1 MVLNVGIELPR
12 SVCQGSFAALRAAH
26 KVLQLPRRHTVASA
40 ACAIIII
47 SAQCS
52 ITLMIAR
59 RALSGIHTSGRI
71 AFAFAFLQASLEPRL
86 TWDSRLV

>member
-1 MVLNVGIELPR
+1 MPR
-12 SVCQGSFAALRAAH
+12 IVRRPTGGSKAPAATRA
-26 KVLQLPRRHTVASA
+26 SDCSMA

-47 SAQCS
+47 SAQCF

-71 AFAFAFLQASLEPRL
+71 AFAFAFLHP
-86 TWDSRLV
+86 